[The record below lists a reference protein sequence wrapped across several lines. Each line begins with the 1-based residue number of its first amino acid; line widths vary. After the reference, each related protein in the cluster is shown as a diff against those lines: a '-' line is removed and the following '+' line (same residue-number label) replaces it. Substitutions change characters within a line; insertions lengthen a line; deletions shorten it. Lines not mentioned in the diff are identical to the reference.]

1 MAVDRQIKRNPAV
14 QATVRRI
21 VEGSPD
27 LRKSAEKFT
36 QLKRR
41 VGSQRALGILG
52 IILKTTGA
60 GLSGRP
66 VGDLSKFFPKFGS
79 TDAQL
84 AAKRAQVREEQT
96 GIIESMEGAR
106 QFKQDLMQKVGKSRD
121 SQMSSMFNAISSM
134 YNTYSTNLTSASKKR
149 ADIGLESVKSKLDEI
164 KGLKILEKE
173 DLDYNPIIQ
182 DVVAKVDADKLR
194 IPSGQS
200 ELDGTQW
207 QLINRALADSKLPDG
222 AKMDTLNEIGKKIG
236 IGVREGEPDLVEMAN
251 VQAGAKTSALSAWPK
266 TIIGQL
272 KDDYNNYNLKTVARR
287 DLLKDVEKETT
298 ALSGIVTSAGLPG
311 AGQLQKMAGAFTGLG
326 NAKTQE
332 EADDI
337 IKHLTGQLEAEGD
350 DDPIQKA
357 RNAQLRNLKL
367 MEESFAAD
375 LGTKPV
381 KEAFRRMENSEDVA
395 KLQAE
400 LALPENGGYQL
411 EKRDVVRLVLRN
423 ARMQLRIKGE
433 QSGEDLASLTSIIKA
448 GKNVI
453 SDAPEEQA
461 AKREAKTESEAKK
474 EPTVAV
480 ETEDIE
486 VTPEFDKSGLGKDHP
501 DHGKWGSDKGYGAT
515 LTDGANYD
523 AEQAIKKA
531 QTDRLEKLKA
541 EEEKAIGKPL
551 IYQGGY
557 SDSRWD
563 E

>member
-1 MAVDRQIKRNPAV
+1 MAVNKQIKRDPAV

-52 IILKTTGA
+52 IILKTGAA

-66 VGDLSKFFPKFGS
+66 VGDLSKFIPKFGS

-84 AAKRAQVREEQT
+84 AAKRAKVREETT
-96 GIIESMEGAR
+96 GIIEAMEGAR

-134 YNTYSTNLTSASKKR
+134 YNTFSNNLTSASKKR
-149 ADIGLESVKSKLDEI
+149 VDIGLKSVESKLDEI

-173 DLDYNPIIQ
+173 NRNYKPIIQ
-182 DVVAKVDADKLR
+182 DVVAKVDVTKFHR
-194 IPSGQS
+194 PKGKER
-200 ELDGTQW
+200 ELSPTQW
-207 QLINRALADSKLPDG
+207 QLINRALADGKLPDG

-236 IGVREGEPDLVEMAN
+236 IGVREGEPDLVEIAN
-251 VQAGAKTSALSAWPK
+251 AQAGGEVPGMAAWPK

-272 KDDYNNYNLKTVARR
+272 NDDFTNYNQKTVARR

-298 ALSGIVTSAGLPG
+298 ALSGVVTSAGLPG
-311 AGQLQKMAGAFTGLG
+311 AGQLQRMAEAFTGLG
-326 NAKTQE
+326 NAKTQA

-337 IKHLTGQLEAEGD
+337 IKHLTGQLKAEGD

-486 VTPEFDKSGLGKDHP
+486 VTPEFDKGGLGKDHP

-531 QTDRLEKLKA
+531 QADRLKDLKL
-541 EEEKAIGKPL
+541 EEEKAST
-551 IYQGGY
+551 YQGGTY